1 MFFFSKHLFLIE
13 GKSLYNIVLASVI
26 YQHESAIGIHMSLP
40 FWFSFPPPTPSHHVS
55 ISLFSMSASWS
66 VVFFLIQFHYH
77 RAINLSSWQERKSLI
92 FFLEGTEIEGR
103 LMGLGRRWCR
113 GKTLPCHFAA
123 PPNTHTCTHTTY
135 PHLKTFPFFSI
146 QDMYF
151 LVNTE
156 NLLHTLVSTKTLP
169 FW

>member
-26 YQHESAIGIHMSLP
+26 YQHESAIGIHMSPP

-55 ISLFSMSASWS
+55 ISPFSMSASWS
-66 VVFFLIQFHYH
+66 VVFFNSIS
-77 RAINLSSWQERKSLI
+77 LSQSHKSKLMAGKEVPD

-103 LMGLGRRWCR
+103 LVGLGRRWCR

-146 QDMYF
+146 QDMHF